1 MKKYGRTIYFEPN
14 FERNTFLKNL
24 NYLYNT
30 KHTHTSFSESR
41 PTKSGKRKTRII
53 RVFSFLVHYFVSVLA
68 LFASICACARRNFAC
83 AFLEAA
89 LSKLF
94 ELDLLPLRLPIN
106 AFVTGDMKLSV
117 GDLNGH
123 AFFEFKPDFFLCS
136 ITCLF
141 RSGNFFA
148 FIALVA
154 LCCVC
159 VCVSVFECVRVRNVI
174 SLHEQWIKFSF
185 IFE

>member
-1 MKKYGRTIYFEPN
+1 MMMNMKGKYGHTIYFELN
-14 FERNTFLKNL
+14 FKQKFYLINSTTTQKQHISLPRISSNNT
-24 NYLYNT
+24 
-30 KHTHTSFSESR
+30 
-41 PTKSGKRKTRII
+41 PKRKTRII
-53 RVFSFLVHYFVSVLA
+53 SVFLIHYFVSDLA

-83 AFLEAA
+83 AFLDAA

-123 AFFEFKPDFFLCS
+123 IFFEIDFFLCN

-141 RSGNFFA
+141 RSGTFFA

-154 LCCVC
+154 LCRCS
-159 VCVSVFECVRVRNVI
+159 SVGV
-174 SLHEQWIKFSF
+174 
-185 IFE
+185 